1 MSLTFLRTLLLFF
14 VKDNQCS
21 EKTRCLSETYWKKR
35 IKESIV
41 SHTCF
46 LQKKKKKKKQKEQ
59 KLNTKKKKKKK
70 SAARKTVKSYRDWHK
85 SDNKNDIKCYYY
97 DKSEGIWRCGRY
109 VYLVCL
115 KLDFTLVKNGCRCIE
130 IKARLLSTKSSR
142 FWTLAETW
150 AVLTPSVNLHYF
162 NVA

>member
-46 LQKKKKKKKQKEQ
+46 LQKRKK
-59 KLNTKKKKKKK
+59 N
-70 SAARKTVKSYRDWHK
+70 AARKTVKSYRDWHK